1 MSVIGTTIGDDS
13 SSRVLAAAAAPVRR
27 WPERRVVV
35 LLSSVLLFLAIFLL
49 RELVKGTG
57 DALSLLYV
65 IPVALL
71 ALELGMRAGVLSALV
86 ATAATGV
93 WIATVQTNIGWV
105 GMVVRGLIYLA
116 VGTIAGRFSDQMRRH
131 SVRDESLL
139 RSGLDLAR
147 LDESED
153 LLALLSDHIERA
165 VEVSSVGVQLDG
177 SPPAQRGRS
186 GGELL
191 RVPVVSRGVTKGW
204 IEVTAGDERRFSPED
219 RLILEAIA
227 LQAAVASE
235 NRRLLEVER
244 EQAELRGEIERM
256 RKRLGDQL
264 RNASHLIEHHEQ
276 QRRGIA
282 RRLHD
287 DAAQAMA
294 GALLTVGLLERGVDQ
309 EMSRPRL
316 EAVRAQVKAC
326 IVDLRHIA
334 GSLRPSALDELGLAM
349 ALERFAGVE
358 GEHGAR
364 TVEISLGALPKR
376 LPAEVETTTYRAI
389 EEMLE
394 ALADAG
400 SVSVSLS
407 ATEDVLRIVARS
419 QAVLAAQ
426 AVGAGSQ
433 VGQVHVDLLATRA
446 RVELI
451 GGSLQMTAT
460 PDGGRRILVEIP
472 IAPEGD

>member
-1 MSVIGTTIGDDS
+1 MRDDPT
-13 SSRVLAAAAAPVRR
+13 SRVLAAVAAPVRR
-27 WPERRVVV
+27 WPERRSAV
-35 LLSSVLLFLAIFLL
+35 LLSSGLLFLAIFLL
-49 RELVKGTG
+49 RELVEGTG

-71 ALELGMRAGVLSALV
+71 ALEFGVRAGVLAALT

-93 WIATVQTNIGWV
+93 WMATVETNIGWV
-105 GMVVRGLIYLA
+105 GLVVRALISLT
-116 VGTIAGRFSDQMRRH
+116 VGMIAGHFSDQMRRH
-131 SVRDESLL
+131 SIRDESLL

-165 VEVSSVGVQLDG
+165 VAVSSVCVQLDG
-177 SPPAQRGRS
+177 SPQAQRGRS

-191 RVPVVSRGVTKGW
+191 RVPVLSRGATKGW
-204 IEVTAGDERRFSPED
+204 IEVTAGAERRFSPGD

-227 LQAAVASE
+227 LQAAVAGE

-244 EQAELRGEIERM
+244 EQAELRGEMERM

-264 RNASHLIEHHEQ
+264 RNASQLIEHHEQ

-282 RRLHD
+282 QRLHD
-287 DAAQAMA
+287 EAAQAMA

-309 EMSRPRL
+309 EMSRPQL
-316 EAVRAQVKAC
+316 EEVRKQVKGC

-334 GSLRPSALDELGLAM
+334 GSLRPPALDEMGLAM
-349 ALERFAGVE
+349 ALERFSDLE
-358 GEHGAR
+358 GERPVA
-364 TVEISLGALPKR
+364 ISLDALPER
-376 LPAEVETTTYRAI
+376 LPADVETATYRAI

-394 ALADAG
+394 ALQDAG
-400 SVSVSLS
+400 SVSISLS
-407 ATEDVLRIVARS
+407 ASADAVQVVVYA
-419 QAVLAAQ
+419 QAALAAQ
-426 AVGAGSQ
+426 AVGAG
-433 VGQVHVDLLATRA
+433 GQAGQLQVDLIATQA

-451 GGSLQMTAT
+451 GGSLRTSAT
-460 PDGGRRILVEIP
+460 PDGGRRIVVEIP
-472 IAPEGD
+472 IAPDGD